1 MLMVLIGFVL
11 LVLGRR
17 MFWLFVGGVGFI
29 LGFWLTSQVV
39 TGDGNARLVVL
50 AVALIF
56 GLAGALIARM
66 LQRLAVGLAG
76 FVAGGYVLTGLAH
89 MLGWEMGSAS
99 WVLFLVGGVIGAG
112 LVAGLFEWALILLSS
127 FTGATLIIQNLPA
140 VAGNWQVPMLAS
152 LGIYI
157 VLVLFG
163 MSVQSSMWRHE
174 PHSKHALP

>member
-1 MLMVLIGFVL
+1 MLMVLIGFAL
-11 LVLGRR
+11 LILGRR

-39 TGDGNARLVVL
+39 TGDARMVVL

-66 LQRLAVGLAG
+66 LQRLAVGIAG
-76 FVAGGYVLTGLAH
+76 FVAGGYVLTALAH
-89 MLGWEMGSAS
+89 MLNWQTGNPS
-99 WVLFLVGGVIGAG
+99 WILFLVGGIIGGG

-140 VAGNWQVPMLAS
+140 VAGNWQAPMLVS

-157 VLVLFG
+157 VLLLFG
-163 MSVQSSMWRHE
+163 ISVQSSMWRHE
-174 PHSKHALP
+174 SHSKKVLP